1 MKSPVAASL
10 TLLVL
15 VLAWTMTASA
25 DTAPDAEA
33 DADAAPVA
41 VTPVPL
47 ATAGDDTVRTNLQV
61 ALALMDD
68 ALTEVMAALPDSP
81 AAVVLVP
88 GSSKAES
95 DLLTNLA
102 TSRLKDAG
110 YTVHLD
116 VAPEGTDAPVLEL
129 RYRVEDLRLTYPRT
143 GRRLLFFKSW
153 VGRRMDLALQVTAVD
168 RRDGQVL
175 ASRRVVTG
183 YADRF
188 PTDHLDAVQ
197 SPTYDFTQADLP
209 ASSTSRRLEQVVV
222 LGALA
227 GLAAIY
233 FANTE

>member
-1 MKSPVAASL
+1 MKSPAVVSV
-10 TLLVL
+10 TLLALVL
-15 VLAWTMTASA
+15 VWAMTASA
-25 DTAPDAEA
+25 DTDPVDGAEDARA
-33 DADAAPVA
+33 A

-61 ALALMDD
+61 ALALMDE
-68 ALTEVMAALPDSP
+68 ALSEVMVALPAPP

-88 GSSKAES
+88 GSTKSEA

-102 TSRLKDAG
+102 TSRLRDAG

-116 VAPEGTDAPVLEL
+116 MAPDGTDTPVLEL
-129 RYRVEDLRLTYPRT
+129 RYRVEDLRLAYPRT

-168 RRDGQVL
+168 RHDGQVL
-175 ASRRVVTG
+175 VSRRVVTG
-183 YADRF
+183 YTDRF
-188 PTDHLDAVQ
+188 PTDHLEAVQ

>member
-1 MKSPVAASL
+1 MKSPAVVSV
-10 TLLVL
+10 TLLALVL
-15 VLAWTMTASA
+15 VWAVTASA
-25 DTAPDAEA
+25 DTDPVDGAEDARA
-33 DADAAPVA
+33 A

-61 ALALMDD
+61 ALALMDE
-68 ALTEVMAALPDSP
+68 ALSEVM
-81 AAVVLVP
+81 VVP
-88 GSSKAES
+88 GSTKSEA

-102 TSRLKDAG
+102 TSRLRDAG

-116 VAPEGTDAPVLEL
+116 MAPDGTDTPVLEL
-129 RYRVEDLRLTYPRT
+129 RYRVEDLRLAYPRT

-168 RRDGQVL
+168 RHDGQVL
-175 ASRRVVTG
+175 VSRRVVTG
-183 YADRF
+183 YTDRF
-188 PTDHLDAVQ
+188 PTDHLEAVQ